1 MDNKMMRTSNETSA
15 IVPEKWSAKFYDV
28 LLAMLVF
35 RDSVDDS
42 YEGEIQD
49 IGDTVNIN
57 TVPEFSDAELLPED
71 AAGDADRVTIGQKK
85 LLINKRIF
93 KDFVV
98 TKKSLLQSLPFVS
111 KLEDHAVYAVMKKIE
126 KLIISEISPV
136 PANQLSY
143 ASGTTLAFADIL
155 DAKLQ
160 LDLAD
165 VPLSDRSMTVGAS
178 QMNDIFNI
186 TDFKSSDF
194 ITSGAPV
201 VTGQLPPALL
211 AFVPKFTTLVGD
223 TSYFFHRS
231 FLTIAAQRGL
241 NVDEYDLGV
250 QGKRASRINTD
261 VLFGLEQLDG
271 ERVVTIS

>member
-1 MDNKMMRTSNETSA
+1 MFRTTNETSN

-35 RDSVDDS
+35 RDSVDDT

-49 IGDTVNIN
+49 IGDTVNIHSI
-57 TVPEFSDAELLPED
+57 PEFSDAELLPED
-71 AAGDADRVTIGQKK
+71 QAGDADRVTISQQK
-85 LLINKRIF
+85 LVINKRIY
-93 KDFVV
+93 KDFIV
-98 TKKSLLQSLPFVS
+98 TKKSLLQSLPFVA

-126 KLIISEISPV
+126 KLIIGEIAPV
-136 PANQLSY
+136 LANQISY
-143 ASGTTLAFADIL
+143 DSGTTLAFADIL
-155 DAKLQ
+155 EGKEL
-160 LDLAD
+160 LDNAD
-165 VPLSDRSMTVGAS
+165 VPLSSRSMVVGAA

-211 AFVPKFTTLVGD
+211 GFVPKFTTLVGN
-223 TSYFFHRS
+223 TTYLFHKS
-231 FLTIAAQRGL
+231 FLTIAAQRGI
-241 NVDEYDLGV
+241 NVAEYDLGV
-250 QGKRASRINTD
+250 QGVRASRINTD

-271 ERVVTIS
+271 ERVVTIG